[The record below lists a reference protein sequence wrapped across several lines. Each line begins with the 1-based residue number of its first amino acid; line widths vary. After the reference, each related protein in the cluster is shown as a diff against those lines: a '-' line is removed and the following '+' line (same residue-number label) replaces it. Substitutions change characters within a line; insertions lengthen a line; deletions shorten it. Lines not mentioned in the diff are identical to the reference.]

1 VTKVEQGRRQA
12 KQLAGSYGATSV
24 STASPGVLILMLFDG
39 ALRFVSRAEHGF
51 GMDSLARRNEEIHNN
66 IVKAQS
72 ILRELQASLDLEIQ
86 GEFPRQMY
94 ALYDFMIA
102 QLLAANVR
110 KEVEPLRVIYPMLT
124 DLREAWDEMLRKQ
137 QKQVS

>member
-1 VTKVEQGRRQA
+1 
-12 KQLAGSYGATSV
+12 
-24 STASPGVLILMLFDG
+24 M
-39 ALRFVSRAEHGF
+39 SRAEHGF